1 MISSCSSSEY
11 NAVEGVVRA
20 ICSLYKLDY
29 AEVSLRVSLS
39 SYVGVSGS
47 GKRVAECPL
56 PFLGVV
62 TESCCG
68 VKLNY
73 KLFTQCVKDR
83 VEGSSYC
90 VKCKSESDENPSE
103 KPKYGDIRD
112 RVASGEKEGYLSYRI
127 NGQSV
132 LPLANVMTRR
142 GLSREDVEAYAAS
155 VGVMIP
161 EEQFVVR
168 VTKRGRPKK
177 SIPVSDTR
185 EPNKSRVVEKSSG
198 CDDDDL
204 LSALHNAA
212 DNHEAPFVCEFAGS
226 VDSDAISA
234 DSKASMAAEKKAER
248 EAKKA
253 AKAEQVAVEKAEK
266 KAAREAKKAAK
277 AEQVAVEKA
286 EKKAAREAKKAAKA
300 EQVAVEKAEKKA
312 AREAKKAAKAEQCAD
327 ASSVSSADSKA
338 SVAAEKKAA
347 REAKKAAKAEQ
358 VAVEKAEKKAAREA
372 KKAAKAE
379 QVAVEKAEKKAVREA
394 AKLQREVGV
403 RDRLQKQLEK
413 LSATPCSENIEEMK
427 TQVKIL
433 KATAKAPV
441 VVAVVSSP
449 CPSMESLEL
458 SEDEFDSSDEV
469 EEEDEMEL
477 HELVKFEHDGQEYLK
492 RGTESDGQCTLFA
505 TDGSLNEMGTFD
517 PITQTIEEA

>member
-1 MISSCSSSEY
+1 MISSSSSSEY

-20 ICSLYKLDY
+20 ICSTYKLDY
-29 AEVSLRVSLS
+29 AEVSLRVSLP
-39 SYVGVSGS
+39 
-47 GKRVAECPL
+47 RVKECPL

-62 TESCCG
+62 TDSCCG

-83 VEGSSYC
+83 IEGSSYC
-90 VKCKSESDENPSE
+90 VKCKSESDEDSGG

-198 CDDDDL
+198 CDDL

-212 DNHEAPFVCEFAGS
+212 ENHEAAFVCDLSGS
-226 VDSDAISA
+226 VDSDAISTA

-286 EKKAAREAKKAAKA
+286 EKKAAREA
-300 EQVAVEKAEKKA
+300 
-312 AREAKKAAKAEQCAD
+312 
-327 ASSVSSADSKA
+327 
-338 SVAAEKKAA
+338 
-347 REAKKAAKAEQ
+347 
-358 VAVEKAEKKAAREA
+358 
-372 KKAAKAE
+372 
-379 QVAVEKAEKKAVREA
+379 

-427 TQVKIL
+427 AQVKSL
-433 KATAKAPV
+433 KAAAKAPV

-469 EEEDEMEL
+469 EEEEEEMEL

-505 TDGSLNEMGTFD
+505 TDGSLNEVGTFD

>member
-1 MISSCSSSEY
+1 MISSSSSSEY

-20 ICSLYKLDY
+20 ICSEYKLDY

-39 SYVGVSGS
+39 SYVCGSVSGS
-47 GKRVAECPL
+47 DKRVKECPL

-62 TESCCG
+62 TDSCCG

-73 KLFTQCVKDR
+73 KLFTQCAKDR
-83 VEGSSYC
+83 IEGSSYC
-90 VKCKSESDENPSE
+90 VKCKSESDEDSGG

-142 GLSREDVEAYAAS
+142 GLSRDEVEAYAAS

-177 SIPVSDTR
+177 SQPVSDTR

-198 CDDDDL
+198 SDDL
-204 LSALHNAA
+204 LSALYNAA
-212 DNHEAPFVCEFAGS
+212 ENHEAAFVCDLSGS
-226 VDSDAISA
+226 VDSDAISV

-312 AREAKKAAKAEQCAD
+312 AREA
-327 ASSVSSADSKA
+327 
-338 SVAAEKKAA
+338 
-347 REAKKAAKAEQ
+347 
-358 VAVEKAEKKAAREA
+358 
-372 KKAAKAE
+372 
-379 QVAVEKAEKKAVREA
+379 

-413 LSATPCSENIEEMK
+413 LSATPCSDNIEEMK
-427 TQVKIL
+427 AQVKSL
-433 KATAKAPV
+433 KAAAKAPV

-505 TDGSLNEMGTFD
+505 TDGSLNEVGTFD

>member
-1 MISSCSSSEY
+1 M
-11 NAVEGVVRA
+11 
-20 ICSLYKLDY
+20 
-29 AEVSLRVSLS
+29 
-39 SYVGVSGS
+39 
-47 GKRVAECPL
+47 
-56 PFLGVV
+56 
-62 TESCCG
+62 
-68 VKLNY
+68 
-73 KLFTQCVKDR
+73 TQ
-83 VEGSSYC
+83 
-90 VKCKSESDENPSE
+90 
-103 KPKYGDIRD
+103 
-112 RVASGEKEGYLSYRI
+112 
-127 NGQSV
+127 
-132 LPLANVMTRR
+132 R

-168 VTKRGRPKK
+168 ATKRGRPKK
-177 SIPVSDTR
+177 SKSIPVS
-185 EPNKSRVVEKSSG
+185 ESPNKSRVVEKSSG

-204 LSALHNAA
+204 LSALHNVA
-212 DNHEAPFVCEFAGS
+212 DNHEAPFVCELSGS

-234 DSKASMAAEKKAER
+234 DSKASMAAEKKAAKAEQVAEKKAAKAEQVAEKKAAR

-253 AKAEQVAVEKAEK
+253 AKAEQVAAEKAEK

-286 EKKAAREAKKAAKA
+286 EKKAA
-300 EQVAVEKAEKKA
+300 
-312 AREAKKAAKAEQCAD
+312 
-327 ASSVSSADSKA
+327 
-338 SVAAEKKAA
+338 
-347 REAKKAAKAEQ
+347 
-358 VAVEKAEKKAAREA
+358 
-372 KKAAKAE
+372 
-379 QVAVEKAEKKAVREA
+379 REA

-427 TQVKIL
+427 AQVKSL
-433 KATAKAPV
+433 KAAAKAPV

-469 EEEDEMEL
+469 EEEEEEMEL

-505 TDGSLNEMGTFD
+505 TDGSLNEVGTFD